1 MNMNKWQK
9 IYCETYYEGKM
20 PRTKY
25 GKWAMDILS
34 QMGDKVIIHFPN
46 RTETYTITEYE
57 CDMPN
62 GKISVRVLVA
72 NLELWISRGYKIE
85 TI

>member
-1 MNMNKWQK
+1 MNNWQK
-9 IYCETYYEGKM
+9 IYCETYYDGKL

-34 QMGDKVIIHFPN
+34 QMGEKVIVHFPSG
-46 RTETYTITEYE
+46 TKTYIITENE
-57 CDMPN
+57 LDLPN
-62 GKISVRVLVA
+62 GKISVANLVS